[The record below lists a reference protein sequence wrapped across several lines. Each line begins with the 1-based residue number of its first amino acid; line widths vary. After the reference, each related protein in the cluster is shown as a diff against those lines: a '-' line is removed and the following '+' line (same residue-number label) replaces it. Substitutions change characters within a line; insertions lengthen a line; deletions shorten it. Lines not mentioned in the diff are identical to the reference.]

1 MLVGLLSIL
10 LSILST
16 DEADSTLFKPCLGT
30 DRLRRGDL
38 RFYCDLLPM
47 KVPLTNSE
55 LVTLELGLSG
65 FRHSPLLYVLALA
78 RGGLVMMPYF
88 SKALVLII
96 YLFAI

>member
-1 MLVGLLSIL
+1 
-10 LSILST
+10 
-16 DEADSTLFKPCLGT
+16 
-30 DRLRRGDL
+30 
-38 RFYCDLLPM
+38 M